1 MVSPTPTLIELSTAI
16 RDNVQI
22 IEESLETQ
30 GIPPLSF
37 SVDTPPRFPVGQE
50 QPEVREARRK
60 AMDAAKA
67 VHDLLWGPQDRML
80 AQLTPVRH
88 PQITEPLVLL

>member
-1 MVSPTPTLIELSTAI
+1 MVSSTPTLTELSTAI

-22 IEESLETQ
+22 IEEFLEKQ
-30 GIPPLSF
+30 GTPPLSF
-37 SVDTPPRFPVGQE
+37 SVDTPPRFPLGQD

-80 AQLTPVRH
+80 AQLTPVRQ
-88 PQITEPLVLL
+88 PQIKEPLLLL

>member
-1 MVSPTPTLIELSTAI
+1 MVSPTPTLTELSTAI

-22 IEESLETQ
+22 IEDFLEKQ
-30 GIPPLSF
+30 GTPPLSF
-37 SVDTPPRFPVGQE
+37 FVDTPPRFPVGPDQA
-50 QPEVREARRK
+50 EVHEARRK

-88 PQITEPLVLL
+88 PQITEPLLLF